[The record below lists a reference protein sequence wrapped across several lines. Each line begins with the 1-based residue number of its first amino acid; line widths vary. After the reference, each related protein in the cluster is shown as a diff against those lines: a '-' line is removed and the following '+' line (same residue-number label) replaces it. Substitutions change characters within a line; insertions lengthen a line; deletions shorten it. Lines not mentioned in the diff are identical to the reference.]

1 MTNAIGE
8 FSLFLSLVVAA
19 YASAAAWIG
28 WRIQRGE
35 WIRSG
40 EYALHALFGLLT
52 ISTVALIY
60 ALVTHDFSL
69 AYVVNYSNRT
79 QSMAYT
85 ISALYGGNAM
95 FAVVNVVTAN
105 GQDLPGVRPLI
116 RPGARP
122 YSSFHFFFRSTITQ
136 FSSKLSFDHSLNKKR
151 LSGGK
156 RLTTMK
162 KRNRLESWQRS
173 NR

>member
-1 MTNAIGE
+1 MMTAIGE

-40 EYALHALFGLLT
+40 ENALYGLFGLLT
-52 ISTVALIY
+52 ISTAALVY

-85 ISALYGGNAM
+85 VSALYGGNDGSLLFWAWETCS
-95 FAVVNVVTAN
+95 A
-105 GQDLPGVRPLI
+105 PGGPTTSWAGAAI
-116 RPGARP
+116 GPGIPSRTP
-122 YSSFHFFFRSTITQ
+122 RSCP
-136 FSSKLSFDHSLNKKR
+136 
-151 LSGGK
+151 G
-156 RLTTMK
+156 
-162 KRNRLESWQRS
+162 
-173 NR
+173 